1 MTVPLPPGAT
11 IGMLGSG
18 QLGRMSGQAARRLGY
33 RLIVLSPD
41 EDAPASHVADRTI
54 VSPLDDAAG
63 YRAIAPLCDV
73 LTYEFENVVAKPLLD
88 IAAYVPVYP
97 RPAILDTVR
106 HRLREKE
113 AVRALGVPT
122 ADFVPVRCPENLDK
136 ALDQFGKGVLKRA
149 LGGYDG
155 KGQRVVWKG
164 QDAEEVYRELAPDG
178 AELIFEEFVPFVRE
192 LSVIVAR
199 SVDGRVVTYPCTENI
214 HRRGILHL
222 SIAPARTAA
231 DRAAKARHM
240 AARLAEGL
248 DLVGV
253 MGVELFETDEG
264 LLVNELAPRPHNSG
278 HYTLDACYTSQ
289 FEQHIRAVAGL
300 PLGDPSLHT
309 PAVMLNLLGQHMES
323 LGRHLATI
331 LRDPLLKLH
340 VYGKR
345 EARPGRKMA
354 HLTALGSS
362 VEEACAR
369 LERVWPLLRAGDE
382 PLI

>member
-1 MTVPLPPGAT
+1 M
-11 IGMLGSG
+11 
-18 QLGRMSGQAARRLGY
+18 
-33 RLIVLSPD
+33 
-41 EDAPASHVADRTI
+41 
-54 VSPLDDAAG
+54 
-63 YRAIAPLCDV
+63 
-73 LTYEFENVVAKPLLD
+73 
-88 IAAYVPVYP
+88 
-97 RPAILDTVR
+97 
-106 HRLREKE
+106 
-113 AVRALGVPT
+113 PT
-122 ADFVPVRCPENLDK
+122 DFVLRCPEDLKK

-278 HYTLDACYTSQ
+278 HYTLDACDTSQ

-309 PAVMLNLLGQHMES
+309 PAVMLNLLGQRMES

-331 LRDPLLKLH
+331 LRDPCSLH

-362 VEEACAR
+362 VEEACALR
-369 LERVWPLLRAGDE
+369 EGVAVAAPATNRSFDAGMRPRQPARVDGFQTDDWTW
-382 PLI
+382 

>member
-122 ADFVPVRCPENLDK
+122 ADFVPVRCPEDLKK

-155 KGQRVVWKG
+155 ERPARRV
-164 QDAEEVYRELAPDG
+164 E
-178 AELIFEEFVPFVRE
+178 
-192 LSVIVAR
+192 R
-199 SVDGRVVTYPCTENI
+199 SR
-214 HRRGILHL
+214 RRGGI
-222 SIAPARTAA
+222 PGT
-231 DRAAKARHM
+231 RA
-240 AARLAEGL
+240 
-248 DLVGV
+248 
-253 MGVELFETDEG
+253 
-264 LLVNELAPRPHNSG
+264 
-278 HYTLDACYTSQ
+278 
-289 FEQHIRAVAGL
+289 
-300 PLGDPSLHT
+300 
-309 PAVMLNLLGQHMES
+309 
-323 LGRHLATI
+323 
-331 LRDPLLKLH
+331 
-340 VYGKR
+340 
-345 EARPGRKMA
+345 
-354 HLTALGSS
+354 
-362 VEEACAR
+362 
-369 LERVWPLLRAGDE
+369 
-382 PLI
+382 